1 MLTNKNFLLKR
12 NVYLRSFRL
21 FYKWVIKMKKKETM
35 KSNKQMT
42 DSCNKSN
49 VSNKSNAKATNKA
62 SKNIGFEN
70 EASSFEVDHDN
81 NDSFKLR

>member
-1 MLTNKNFLLKR
+1 
-12 NVYLRSFRL
+12 
-21 FYKWVIKMKKKETM
+21 MKKKETM
-35 KSNKQMT
+35 KTNNKMT

-49 VSNKSNAKATNKA
+49 VSNKSNAKMTNKA

-70 EASSFEVDHDN
+70 EASSFEVDHDK